1 MIIPAINRLKQ
12 RFGIRNSWVHFPLL
26 VGFGLSLLA
35 HSVSS
40 GFPPPLFSVGFV
52 NEIKNVDTTEFC
64 NVLKS
69 GLKDRGLAVSFH
81 LKIPRDQ
88 NDYQLFRSSN
98 GSRGN
103 FFMINEQRQIVFYPG
118 EASGGYELTDPG
130 PEFYDEILHH
140 QKDNEGRPI
149 VDLVDSTIYFEQLE
163 TDGVSNILVYGLSGE
178 PAPPTVIKTVSANV
192 FEQTLCE
199 PISEVGLRVIG
210 ASGSIEVGVIGKST
224 GTEMRRRVG
233 LWRALS
239 CLTAIAWAIVFSI
252 LRGKNDQ
259 QDKTIVL

>member
-1 MIIPAINRLKQ
+1 MINSTINRLKE
-12 RFGIRNSWVHFPLL
+12 RLGIRNSWVHFPLL
-26 VGFGLSLLA
+26 IGFVLSLFA
-35 HSVSS
+35 HSASS
-40 GFPPPLFSVGFV
+40 GFPPSLFSIHFV
-52 NEIKNVDTTEFC
+52 NEIKSADTADFC
-64 NVLKS
+64 KVLES

-98 GSRGN
+98 DSKGN

-140 QKDNEGRPI
+140 QKDNKGRPI
-149 VDLVDSTIYFEQLE
+149 VDLVNSTIYFERVE
-163 TDGVSNILVYGLSGE
+163 KDGVSNILVYGLSGE
-178 PAPPTVIKTVSANV
+178 PAPSTVVKSVSANV
-192 FEQTLCE
+192 FEQTMCE
-199 PISEVGLRVIG
+199 PLSEVGLSVIG
-210 ASGSIEVGVIGKST
+210 SSGSIEVGVIGNST

-233 LWRALS
+233 LWRSLS
-239 CLTAIAWAIVFSI
+239 CLTAIAWAIIFSI

-259 QDKTIVL
+259 QDETIVL